1 MVSFSQTIDKNMSK
15 KRVAILG
22 STGTIGV
29 NTLKVCQHLADE
41 LEVVGLSVHGNI
53 DLLFEQIQQ
62 FHPKVVSVMNETK
75 KEELCRKLKESN
87 TKVEEIHSGINGLIK
102 VATHPDID
110 TVVVATV
117 GAIGLLPTMEAIK
130 ARKQIALANKEVLV
144 MAGELVMEEAKKRKV
159 PILPIDS
166 EHNAIFQC
174 LMCGTAKEVKKLL
187 LTGSGGPFRNHKES
201 FDSIKP
207 EQALKHPTWN
217 MGKKISIDSATLMN
231 KGLEIIECTHLFGV
245 SSNHIEVV
253 IHPQSV
259 IHSMVEF
266 VDGSII
272 AQLGVT
278 DMYLPIQFA
287 LTYPHRKATPL
298 PRLNLQNIFQL
309 TFEHPDH
316 KRFPCLGFGYEASR
330 IGGTLPAVLNA
341 ANEIAVQAFLDET
354 ISFPQLSKVIEK
366 TMRQHKIQSHPNL
379 DEILQADQWARET
392 AKTIIADKT

>member
-1 MVSFSQTIDKNMSK
+1 MPK

-22 STGTIGV
+22 STGTIGI

-41 LEVVGLSVHGNI
+41 LEVIGLSVHENI
-53 DLLFEQIQQ
+53 DLLFDQIQQ
-62 FHPKVVSVMNETK
+62 FHPKIVSVMNMDK
-75 KEELCRKLKESN
+75 KEELCRKLKVSGI
-87 TKVEEIHSGINGLIK
+87 KVEEILGGMDGLIK
-102 VATHPDID
+102 VATYPDID
-110 TVVVATV
+110 MVVVATV
-117 GAIGLLPTMEAIK
+117 GAIGLLPTLEAIK
-130 ARKQIALANKEVLV
+130 AEKQIALANKEVLV

-159 PILPIDS
+159 SILPIDS

-174 LMCGTAKEVKKLL
+174 LMCGTANEVKKLL
-187 LTGSGGPFRNHKES
+187 LTGSGGPFRNHKDS

-217 MGKKISIDSATLMN
+217 MGKKITIDSSTLMN
-231 KGLEIIECTHLFGV
+231 KGLEIIECTHLFGI
-245 SSNHIEVV
+245 SPDHIEVV

-278 DMYLPIQFA
+278 NMYLPIQFS
-287 LTYPHRKATPL
+287 LTYPHRKVTPL
-298 PRLNLQNIFQL
+298 ARLDLQKISQL

-330 IGGTLPAVLNA
+330 VGGTLPTVLNA
-341 ANEIAVQAFLDET
+341 ANELAVQAFLDEM
-354 ISFPQLSKVIEK
+354 ISFPQLPKVIEK
-366 TMRQHKIQSHPNL
+366 TMHQHKIQSHPNL
-379 DEILQADQWARET
+379 DDILQADQWARET
-392 AKTIIADKT
+392 AKSIIADET

>member
-1 MVSFSQTIDKNMSK
+1 MSK
-15 KRVAILG
+15 KRIAILG
-22 STGTIGV
+22 STGTIGI

-41 LEVVGLSVHGNI
+41 LDVVGLAVHGNI
-53 DLLFEQIQQ
+53 DLLFEQIKQ
-62 FHPKVVSVMNETK
+62 FHPQIVSVMSEEK
-75 KEELCRKLKESN
+75 KDQLQRKLKESGI
-87 TKVEEIHSGINGLIK
+87 KVDEIHSGLSGLIK
-102 VATHPDID
+102 VATHPEID
-110 TVVVATV
+110 SVVVATV

-130 ARKQIALANKEVLV
+130 EGKQIALANKEVLV
-144 MAGELVMEEAKKRKV
+144 MAGELVMQEARERNV

-174 LMCGTAKEVKKLL
+174 LMSGTAKEVKKLL
-187 LTGSGGPFRNHKES
+187 LTGSGGPFRNHKDS

-217 MGKKISIDSATLMN
+217 MGKKITIDSATLMN
-231 KGLEIIECTHLFGV
+231 KGLEVIECTHLFGV
-245 SSNHIEVV
+245 SPEHIEVV

-298 PRLNLQNIFQL
+298 PRLNLQNISQL

-316 KRFPCLGFGYEASR
+316 QRFPCLGFGYEASR
-330 IGGTLPAVLNA
+330 VGGTLPAVLNA

-354 ISFPQLSKVIEK
+354 ISFPQLSKTIEK
-366 TMRQHKIQSHPNL
+366 TMHLHQTQYHPKL
-379 DEILQADQWARET
+379 DDILQADQWARET
-392 AKTIIADKT
+392 AKTIIADET